1 MAASHTHEK
10 NVLGELLKQHSLAPK
25 TGFYRDGFCSTGP
38 EDTGRHVV
46 AATVTE
52 DFLAFTKDRG
62 NDLITPRPEY
72 DFPGLKAGDRW
83 CLCALR
89 WREAEQAGVAPPVD
103 LEATHAHALDYVP
116 LEILKAHAK

>member
-1 MAASHTHEK
+1 MAASHTQEK
-10 NVLGELLKQHSLAPK
+10 NVLGEPLKQHSLAPK

-62 NDLITPRPEY
+62 NDLITPRPDY

-116 LEILKAHAK
+116 LETLKAHAK